1 MGSSNL
7 PGDTATHAFLYSGGV
22 MSDLGTLDGIYSTA
36 SGINNSGQVVG
47 TSYLLG
53 DKASRAFLYSGGV
66 MSDLGTLGG
75 SSSAALGINNFGQVV
90 GWSFLSDDAVVHA
103 FLYSGGV
110 MSDLS
115 NLFPTGTGWSI
126 DAAYDIPFS
135 INDSGQ
141 IAGIGTINGEQ
152 HAFILTPESAPVP
165 EPSTFVFLCI
175 GLGMLGYL
183 RKKMN
188 KV

>member
-1 MGSSNL
+1 MKIIISITKL
-7 PGDTATHAFLYSGGV
+7 IVAVALLAVCSGEAKA
-22 MSDLGTLDGIYSTA
+22 SYIITDLGTLGGSFIHT

-47 TSYLLG
+47 WS
-53 DKASRAFLYSGGV
+53 AS
-66 MSDLGTLGG
+66 GT
-75 SSSAALGINNFGQVV
+75 
-90 GWSFLSDDAVVHA
+90 

>member
-22 MSDLGTLDGIYSTA
+22 MSDLAPIGNSY
-36 SGINNSGQVVG
+36 INDSGQV
-47 TSYLLG
+47 
-53 DKASRAFLYSGGV
+53 A
-66 MSDLGTLGG
+66 G
-75 SSSAALGINNFGQVV
+75 SAGN
-90 GWSFLSDDAVVHA
+90 A